1 MNTHGFETGLRS
13 ALADYAASV
22 PDTTLTRLRE
32 RDYRPRRRAR
42 ALTAGL
48 AGTALV
54 GAAVAGAAAMTGVPG
69 LAGAH
74 PHGPAVAARHPL
86 RLASYSFTLPAHAH
100 VTAKLSAGTSC
111 GTKAG
116 TSRADSVT
124 QAGGAFAVV
133 NGGCLRASLGAPA
146 TPVNA
151 RPVAVGTYHGLIVSD
166 PAARRLTLYV
176 VASAKK
182 DLIFTA
188 TRTGLSASQLIAIA
202 VSGLPPCSASMENAP
217 LCLP

>member
-1 MNTHGFETGLRS
+1 MKDRFETELRS
-13 ALADYAASV
+13 ALADYAADV
-22 PDTTLTRLRE
+22 PDTILARLRE
-32 RDYRPRRRAR
+32 HDYRPRRHPRTLA
-42 ALTAGL
+42 AGL
-48 AGTALV
+48 AGAALV
-54 GAAVAGAAAMTGVPG
+54 SAAAAGVAAMVGVPG

-74 PHGPAVAARHPL
+74 PHAPAVAARHPL
-86 RLASYSFTLPAHAH
+86 KLASYSFTLPAHAH

-111 GTKAG
+111 GTRAAA
-116 TSRADSVT
+116 SRPETVT

-133 NGGCLRASLGAPA
+133 NGGCLRASLGAPV
-146 TPVNA
+146 TPANA

-202 VSGLPPCSASMENAP
+202 VSGLPPCSASMETAP
-217 LCLP
+217 PCLP